1 MWARL
6 VSLLFF
12 IGGWTG
18 IIAFVFGLPG
28 HIDDATTWLRWLKVV
43 QELPALL
50 VSIGMVVTGPI
61 LWTSGLWCPR
71 VVRYVHERNKSAEV
85 SMSDQPNE
93 DLVRFKDCLSH
104 IKRCRKLIRPY
115 AGGLGLFTISLQVLN
130 ADDVFTEIATE
141 LEFLAEQTSALGI
154 WSPDIWGEK
163 GDSSLDKVHD
173 RLRAWSS
180 HLARLEAKIHQEDLD
195 GARSLYRVPT

>member
-1 MWARL
+1 MDPGMWARL
-6 VSLLFF
+6 VSLFFF

-50 VSIGMVVTGPI
+50 ISIGMVVTGPI

-85 SMSDQPNE
+85 SMSDQSNE

-115 AGGLGLFTISLQVLN
+115 AQEDKDYSPSHCKYLTLMTYLLRSQLN
-130 ADDVFTEIATE
+130 
-141 LEFLAEQTSALGI
+141 
-154 WSPDIWGEK
+154 
-163 GDSSLDKVHD
+163 
-173 RLRAWSS
+173 WSS
-180 HLARLEAKIHQEDLD
+180 WQNKQVR
-195 GARSLYRVPT
+195 